1 MKRTL
6 KSNYAGNQITGPPW
20 QSKQH
25 LEAIP
30 KNLKQ
35 FAVFSVFLNKLA
47 ATIGNFVESQ
57 CNAGYM
63 QPHSSDQRMVVGNFA
78 QFLKSCFPSTVNKG
92 NLRFLSHQILADAE
106 SVLGHVFGDVT
117 ADSIVAGHAGNLG
130 YIMMKLSHPNQR
142 KTQLQD
148 VLEEIVETVMDPSLF
163 TDQEIVAMG
172 YQRRVDG
179 EVTIQ

>member
-6 KSNYAGNQITGPPW
+6 KSNYAGNQITGPCW

-30 KNLKQ
+30 KNLKR
-35 FAVFSVFLNKLA
+35 FAVFSLFLNKLA

-63 QPHSSDQRMVVGNFA
+63 QPHTGDQRKVDGNFA
-78 QFLKSCFPSTVNKG
+78 QFLKSCFPSMVNKG
-92 NLRFLSHQILADAE
+92 NLRFLSHQILADVE

-117 ADSIVAGHAGNLG
+117 ANSIVAGHAGNLG
-130 YIMMKLSHPNQR
+130 YIMTKLSHPNRR
-142 KTQLQD
+142 KIQLQD
-148 VLEEIVETVMDPSLF
+148 VLEEIVETVKDP
-163 TDQEIVAMG
+163 
-172 YQRRVDG
+172 
-179 EVTIQ
+179 